1 MPPAGVSLM
10 CGPTVNLL
18 SVTCTAVSFP
28 WCQLVLMLSLLSVS
42 VLRSRFVDFSFSFF
56 CISFSYVSIAD
67 SVCFSLV
74 SRFLVIKSVT
84 GSVGVIWWFP
94 AVDSLFGH

>member
-42 VLRSRFVDFSFSFF
+42 VLRSRFVDFSFSSVSVSVSCLGFF
-56 CISFSYVSIAD
+56 VMNSVTGLVGV
-67 SVCFSLV
+67 SVCFS
-74 SRFLVIKSVT
+74 S
-84 GSVGVIWWFP
+84 
-94 AVDSLFGH
+94 DD